1 VGYSDFLERST
12 VTATVAGRTGMVAP
26 VERLAPATG
35 YVPHAPAR
43 AGLPRIAV
51 ARETHSV

>member
-1 VGYSDFLERST
+1 MGYSDFLERST

-51 ARETHSV
+51 ARENHSV